1 MTAKKK
7 RVITI
12 KPSTYQ
18 PSKEE
23 LEEEVKLD
31 VPGRTM
37 NEKMKNA
44 ARALFDEDLEI
55 RYEKT
60 DK

>member
-7 RVITI
+7 RVITF

-18 PSKEE
+18 PSKAE
-23 LEEEVKLD
+23 LEEEIKFD
-31 VPGRTM
+31 VPDRTM
-37 NEKMKNA
+37 NDKMKNV